1 MNKGF
6 KMPFSWALSHVSNQ
20 VAIPP
25 LTIVH
30 TSNTHSWSDIDL
42 DRSFLRQFVASLYF
56 DWAIDGAND
65 RVAIVGVSRRAVS
78 TVQMRESNCRR
89 DHDWVCRFVCACGA
103 EFDCC
108 MSDDVVR

>member
-1 MNKGF
+1 VNKGF
-6 KMPFSWALSHVSNQ
+6 EMPFSWA
-20 VAIPP
+20 
-25 LTIVH
+25 
-30 TSNTHSWSDIDL
+30 SNTHSWSDIDL

-89 DHDWVCRFVCACGA
+89 DHDWVCRFVCACRA

-108 MSDDVVR
+108 MSDGVVR